1 MEQHHQT
8 EVEVH
13 HEELGGPNEAE
24 DSGKPEVIT
33 KDSRQ
38 TEEHKEETI
47 KIPIEDL
54 VEVRILT
61 ADRRD
66 ITTTDNDSKEVQGED
81 PTKDKE
87 VDVEVSLTIH
97 IRGTVQFAKKEAT
110 TI

>member
-1 MEQHHQT
+1 M
-8 EVEVH
+8 H
-13 HEELGGPNEAE
+13 HEELGEPNEAE
-24 DSGKPEVIT
+24 DSGKPEVTT

-61 ADRRD
+61 ADLKD
-66 ITTTDNDSKEVQGED
+66 ITTTDNGSKEVQGEV
-81 PTKDKE
+81 PTRDRE
-87 VDVEVSLTIH
+87 VDVSLNIQ

>member
-13 HEELGGPNEAE
+13 HEELGEPNEAE
-24 DSGKPEVIT
+24 DSDKPEVTT

-61 ADRRD
+61 ADLKD
-66 ITTTDNDSKEVQGED
+66 ITTTDNGSKEVQGEG
-81 PTKDKE
+81 PTRDRE
-87 VDVEVSLTIH
+87 VDVSLNIQ

>member
-24 DSGKPEVIT
+24 DSDKPEVIT
-33 KDSRQ
+33 KDSKQ
-38 TEEHKEETI
+38 TEEYREETI

-61 ADRRD
+61 VDSKD
-66 ITTTDNDSKEVQGED
+66 ITTTDNGSKEVQGEV
-81 PTKDKE
+81 PTRDKE
-87 VDVEVSLTIH
+87 VDALTNMQ
-97 IRGTVQFAKKEAT
+97 IRGTVWFARKEAT

>member
-13 HEELGGPNEAE
+13 HEEIGEPNEAE
-24 DSGKPEVIT
+24 DSDKPEVIT
-33 KDSRQ
+33 KDSKQ
-38 TEEHKEETI
+38 TEEYKEETI

-61 ADRRD
+61 ADLRD
-66 ITTTDNDSKEVQGED
+66 ITTTDNGSKKVQGEV
-81 PTKDKE
+81 PTRDRE
-87 VDVEVSLTIH
+87 VDALIRIQ
-97 IRGTVQFAKKEAT
+97 IRGTVWFARKEAT

>member
-13 HEELGGPNEAE
+13 HEGLGEPNEPE
-24 DSGKPEVIT
+24 DSGKPEVTT

-38 TEEHKEETI
+38 TEEHQEETV

-61 ADRRD
+61 ADLKD
-66 ITTTDNDSKEVQGED
+66 ITTTDNGSKEVQGEG
-81 PTKDKE
+81 PTRDRE
-87 VDVEVSLTIH
+87 VDVSLTLQ